1 MSLRCSIEFPAP
13 ARLAKLLP
21 KFQKLLKRVV
31 LKAKPALLTLIG
43 SVVEAGGASGHTLR

>member
-1 MSLRCSIEFPAP
+1 MIEFPAP

-31 LKAKPALLTLIG
+31 LKVKPALLTLIG
-43 SVVEAGGASGHTLR
+43 SVVGSVFGGIVE